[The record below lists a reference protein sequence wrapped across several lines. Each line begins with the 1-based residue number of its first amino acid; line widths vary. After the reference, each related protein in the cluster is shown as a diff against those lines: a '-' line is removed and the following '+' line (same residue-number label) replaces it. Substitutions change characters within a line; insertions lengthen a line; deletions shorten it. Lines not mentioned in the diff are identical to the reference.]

1 MGAAA
6 RSQTSSGPVLR
17 SCPSRPPED
26 GAKPRRPWHHQGLRG
41 PSADCPGPGWQG
53 GRGGRQRKQGA
64 EGQGHSGRPPH
75 RPFGHPQSACLAEA
89 PGDEAP
95 VLAHSQGLGAWE
107 GPLGRGAWEGPL
119 GRGVW
124 ARPACGRGLRV
135 GGASGAGRE
144 GCSAQ
149 ALLCA
154 HRCRRPVK
162 GVAPSLHRGP
172 WSACDGRSLNLR
184 PSTPPWEG
192 PEASPGSGAAL
203 QCSPGD
209 TLPGPRGFHHNC
221 LAGG

>member
-1 MGAAA
+1 MAGWAWGPSEKTG
-6 RSQTSSGPVLR
+6 RLGSGPQWAPAPPPLPAPSVSVSGR
-17 SCPSRPPED
+17 S
-26 GAKPRRPWHHQGLRG
+26 PRRRG
-41 PSADCPGPGWQG
+41 PCPGPLT
-53 GRGGRQRKQGA
+53 
-64 EGQGHSGRPPH
+64 RP
-75 RPFGHPQSACLAEA
+75 GC
-89 PGDEAP
+89 
-95 VLAHSQGLGAWE
+95 
-107 GPLGRGAWEGPL
+107 
-119 GRGVW
+119 
-124 ARPACGRGLRV
+124 V
-135 GGASGAGRE
+135 GGASGAGRVGEACVWERPARGRGLRGGARGRGLWGGAE

>member
-1 MGAAA
+1 MGVGAVRENRALRVRATVGA
-6 RSQTSSGPVLR
+6 RPTAPSSTLSQRVWQKPQET
-17 SCPSRPPED
+17 RPLSWPTHK
-26 GAKPRRPWHHQGLRG
+26 AWVR
-41 PSADCPGPGWQG
+41 
-53 GRGGRQRKQGA
+53 GRGLWGGA
-64 EGQGHSGRPPH
+64 R
-75 RPFGHPQSACLAEA
+75 
-89 PGDEAP
+89 
-95 VLAHSQGLGAWE
+95 
-107 GPLGRGAWEGPL
+107 GRGLW
-119 GRGVW
+119 GRAG
-124 ARPACGRGLRV
+124 GRGLRV
-135 GGASGAGRE
+135 GGASGAGRVGEACAWERPACGRGLWGGRE

-209 TLPGPRGFHHNC
+209 TLPRPRGLHHNC

>member
-1 MGAAA
+1 MARLPQLPGYIPSLRSAGVLAA
-6 RSQTSSGPVLR
+6 RR
-17 SCPSRPPED
+17 STPCRAPE
-26 GAKPRRPWHHQGLRG
+26 KTR
-41 PSADCPGPGWQG
+41 
-53 GRGGRQRKQGA
+53 RGGQ
-64 EGQGHSGRPPH
+64 
-75 RPFGHPQSACLAEA
+75 HPQSACLAEA

-209 TLPGPRGFHHNC
+209 TLPGPVGSTITAWREAD
-221 LAGG
+221 LRSRPLS

>member
-1 MGAAA
+1 MGVGAVRENRALRVRATVGA
-6 RSQTSSGPVLR
+6 RPTAPSSTLSQRVWQKPQET
-17 SCPSRPPED
+17 RPLSWPTHKAWVRGRGLWG
-26 GAKPRRPWHHQGLRG
+26 GARGRGLRVG
-41 PSADCPGPGWQG
+41 EACTW
-53 GRGGRQRKQGA
+53 A
-64 EGQGHSGRPPH
+64 RP
-75 RPFGHPQSACLAEA
+75 Q
-89 PGDEAP
+89 
-95 VLAHSQGLGAWE
+95 
-107 GPLGRGAWEGPL
+107 GRGAWEGPL